1 MVLLVLFIV
10 GKSAVAKYNQCVCG
24 CICIC
29 VCVGGDGAG
38 LRAGQH
44 PKVIEYEKQQ
54 TLPDVD
60 DVKPASNQADFKSVA
75 AMVVLRVASVS
86 NFVDAGGFWV
96 TRLMD
101 AHNIYLEKMTGTYF
115 ISFGVHG
122 DAGMSWEVTPFGDG
136 NAFSALQLCQRPP
149 TKRPLCACSFFAR
162 ATCGTLGRGTMR
174 RSTQGFPLESVS
186 WICVCVPF
194 EAPVVC

>member
-1 MVLLVLFIV
+1 MYVDVYV
-10 GKSAVAKYNQCVCG
+10 
-24 CICIC
+24 C
-29 VCVGGDGAG
+29 VCVWGDGAG

-136 NAFSALQLCQRPP
+136 NAFFSLTALSETTNKETAMRLQFFCTRNLWHPGQRDNEEEYAGVP
-149 TKRPLCACSFFAR
+149 TRVCFLD
-162 ATCGTLGRGTMR
+162 L
-174 RSTQGFPLESVS
+174 
-186 WICVCVPF
+186 CVCVSLLRLQWSVNMFPF
-194 EAPVVC
+194 LL